1 MRAPPRDAVYIIP
14 LHTCARADDPI
25 PPARTRRKGRGFDII
40 YARVYIGIRGRYRM
54 PREARY
60 QRRHERR
67 DRRRMRKLSTFLC
80 GWLSRARVCGVVE
93 IRDRVIR
100 VVAGA

>member
-1 MRAPPRDAVYIIP
+1 
-14 LHTCARADDPI
+14 
-25 PPARTRRKGRGFDII
+25 
-40 YARVYIGIRGRYRM
+40 M

-100 VVAGA
+100 VVAGARGEMIRIGVDIAGSTSIIRIRVNRYVSCEN